1 MIPPFENHG
10 CHDDNGHDD
19 DLFPGHHHGEGLD
32 DPHEPPEE
40 DDHGHEH
47 ESGHTGDHHHGH
59 MHGVVDPSIFATERG
74 IRAVK
79 WSFAGLFITAIL
91 QVVVVYYSG
100 SIALLADTIHNFGDA
115 LTAIPLL
122 FAFLLSSRRPTQR
135 FTYGYGRVEDL
146 AGVAVV
152 LMILISAVVAGY
164 ESIDRLIHPQNV
176 TFLWAVAM
184 AAVIGF
190 IGNEAVAQLRIR
202 VGKEIGSIAL
212 VADGMHARADGFT
225 SLAVLLGAIGVY
237 FGFPLADPI
246 IGLGITIAIV
256 WIVWESAKAIVVR
269 LLDGVDPEIPKEIFH
284 TARAVSAVRNVTD
297 VKVRWLGHR
306 LHAEVCIT
314 VDSALSVEQGHAI
327 AKEVSH
333 ELLHHLRYL
342 SDATIHVDPVTASG
356 PAYHH
361 INGHSHEGLPPHSH

>member
-1 MIPPFENHG
+1 MIPPAENHEH
-10 CHDDNGHDD
+10 HDDHDLDRGHFHRHDHPNEHYDHHDD
-19 DLFPGHHHGEGLD
+19 HHG
-32 DPHEPPEE
+32 HA
-40 DDHGHEH
+40 
-47 ESGHTGDHHHGH
+47 H

-79 WSFAGLFITAIL
+79 WSFVGLFITAIL

-122 FAFLLSSRRPTQR
+122 FAFLLSSLKPTYR

-152 LMILISAVVAGY
+152 LMILISAIVAGY
-164 ESIDRLIHPQNV
+164 ESINRLIHPQTV

-190 IGNEAVAQLRIR
+190 IGNGAVAQLRIR
-202 VGKEIGSIAL
+202 VGKDIGSAAL
-212 VADGMHARADGFT
+212 VADGQHARADGFM
-225 SLAVLLGAIGVY
+225 SLAVLLGAVGLY
-237 FGFPLADPI
+237 FGFPLADPF
-246 IGLGITIAIV
+246 IGLAITIAIF
-256 WIVWESAKAIVVR
+256 WIVWASAKAIFVR

-284 TARAVSAVRNVTD
+284 AAHHVSGIRKVTG

-306 LHAEVCIT
+306 LHAEVSVT
-314 VDSALSVEQGHAI
+314 VDSLLSVEQGHAI
-327 AKEVSH
+327 AKEVQH
-333 ELLHHLRYL
+333 ELLHHLKYL
-342 SDATIHVDPVTASG
+342 SDATIHVDPLTASG
-356 PAYHH
+356 PEYHY
-361 INGHSHEGLPPHSH
+361 IKEHSHEGLPLHSH